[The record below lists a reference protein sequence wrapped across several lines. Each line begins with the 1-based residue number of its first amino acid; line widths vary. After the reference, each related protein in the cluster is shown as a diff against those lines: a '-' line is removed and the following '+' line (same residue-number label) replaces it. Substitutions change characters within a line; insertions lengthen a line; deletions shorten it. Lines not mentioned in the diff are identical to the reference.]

1 MKETGNAM
9 IEEAFF
15 ILKPG
20 YDKGR
25 VSEEDILKHANSIL
39 SKSFC
44 NEKFSSSSVTGIA
57 REKHRKSA
65 ICFWSGTAVGA
76 ILAATILLII

>member
-20 YDKGR
+20 SDKGR
-25 VSEEDILKHANSIL
+25 VSEEDILKHANTIL
-39 SKSFC
+39 SKSFG
-44 NEKFSSSSVTGIA
+44 NERIPSFSVNGCGK
-57 REKHRKSA
+57 EKRRKSA
-65 ICFWSGTAVGA
+65 IYFWSGTAVGA
-76 ILAATILLII
+76 VLAASVLLIL